1 MNEQVIL
8 VDTNDVEI
16 GVAEKMEAHEK
27 ALLHRAFSVFIFND
41 AGEMLIHQRALSKY
55 HSGGLWTNAC
65 CGHPRPNEKTLDAA
79 KRRLMEE
86 MGIACELE
94 HKFTF
99 TYKVAL
105 DNHLTEHEV
114 DHVFTGKFNGT
125 ISPNSNEVQDYKWL
139 SVADVERAL
148 SLNSDSFT
156 EWFKICLSEV
166 LSKIN
171 HR

>member
-1 MNEQVIL
+1 MSEQVIL

-16 GVAEKMEAHEK
+16 GVAEKMEAHQK

-86 MGIACELE
+86 MGINCELE
-94 HKFTF
+94 HKFAF

-114 DHVFTGKFNGT
+114 DHVFIGKFNG
-125 ISPNSNEVQDYKWL
+125 PVAANSLEVQDYKWL
-139 SVADVERAL
+139 SIEDVKHAL
-148 SLNSDSFT
+148 SQNADSFT

-166 LSKIN
+166 LSKTD